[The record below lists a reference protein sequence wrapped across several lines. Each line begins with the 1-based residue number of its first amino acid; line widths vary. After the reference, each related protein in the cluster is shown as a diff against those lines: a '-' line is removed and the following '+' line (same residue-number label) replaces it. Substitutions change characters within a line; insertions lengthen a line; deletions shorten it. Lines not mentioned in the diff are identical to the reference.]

1 MGVDGKSRLTWFQ
14 RVICP
19 CESLVHRRES
29 SDGVNDESQRLDLL
43 VTTVM
48 ASKAIGSSI
57 KLISFFWHA
66 LISVELM
73 GRYALARGILF

>member
-14 RVICP
+14 RVIFP

-29 SDGVNDESQRLDLL
+29 SDGVNEESQRLDLL

-57 KLISFFWHA
+57 KLIPFFWHA
-66 LISVELM
+66 LISVELI
-73 GRYALARGILF
+73 GRDALARGILF